1 MLDLIADFFTR
12 LADRGAGPLPG
23 DLTATL
29 RFDVTEAGSVR
40 HWRVAIDHGRVEVT
54 DSGADADCV
63 LTGEAAVFEELVTG
77 HRNPMAAVLRGQ
89 VGIAGDVDLLVQ
101 VQRLFPA
108 PGAVPRTQT
117 PVAAQMAG
125 GAQ

>member
-1 MLDLIADFFTR
+1 GRLIRAGRCAPAAELVSCPRVRAGRTARPDGAGPTKEVVMLDLIADFFTQ
-12 LADRGAGPLPG
+12 LADRGAGSLPG

-77 HRNPMAAVLRGQ
+77 RRNPMAA
-89 VGIAGDVDLLVQ
+89 
-101 VQRLFPA
+101 
-108 PGAVPRTQT
+108 
-117 PVAAQMAG
+117 
-125 GAQ
+125 